1 MFVSQTWNLKRYG
14 RFIPQSG
21 KKMKAQPRWKIFEDK
36 NSRSK
41 ILLTILGSGHLLV
54 TRGHESL
61 ETIPLLTGCDSLKV
75 QQKSENLM
83 FQMTVKGVSRMLR
96 MQFDGK
102 DRVEAVSEC
111 SSAVEQLKKYLS
123 VTTLDDPAVHPNQ
136 PPADA
141 PAPASQRIRQEKSVE
156 PDVTQ
161 GSLSIRHLAK
171 HFLGEASLSLPQMC
185 SHTVLAEGGL
195 EPVLR
200 LCLLDP
206 SFPGFVEK
214 VEAQLQ
220 KMIEE

>member
-1 MFVSQTWNLKRYG
+1 
-14 RFIPQSG
+14 
-21 KKMKAQPRWKIFEDK
+21 MKAQPRWKIFEDK

-75 QQKSENLM
+75 QQKSDNLM

-123 VTTLDDPAVHPNQ
+123 VTTLDDPA
-136 PPADA
+136 
-141 PAPASQRIRQEKSVE
+141 RIRQEKSVE

-161 GSLSIRHLAK
+161 GSLSIGHLAK